1 MAQVAVSRGWH
12 HGGMSKPARST
23 AARSSPRPAPVPLLV
38 AVDLLALVVFVV
50 TGMRSH
56 HEGTYATIF
65 LRNAIPLLG
74 SWAVFSAVL
83 GAYRYPG
90 LGSLLRTWIVAVPVA
105 LVVRSLW
112 VGSPTGVRPIPDVP
126 GRGARVHPVVPAD
139 RAGDRG
145 ARHGPRVTPSGG
157 GHEPPVRPRSA
168 GPRGGAQLLAP
179 GGARRRSGRALPA
192 ARRVRRG
199 RRLHRGRRL
208 RRVVDRGGAL
218 APRAGP
224 AGSRC
229 SSRTSAAAARAGATA
244 ASSRRRGGTRPRR
257 AASSATR
264 PASATCRWSRI
275 P

>member
-1 MAQVAVSRGWH
+1 MAQVVDSRGWH

-112 VGSPTGVRPIPDVP
+112 VGSPTGVGRFLTFLAVGLAFTLLFLLI
-126 GRGARVHPVVPAD
+126 GRGIVALVT
-139 RAGDRG
+139 GRG
-145 ARHGPRVTPSGG
+145 SP
-157 GHEPPVRPRSA
+157 E
-168 GPRGGAQLLAP
+168 
-179 GGARRRSGRALPA
+179 RRRS
-192 ARRVRRG
+192 
-199 RRLHRGRRL
+199 
-208 RRVVDRGGAL
+208 
-218 APRAGP
+218 
-224 AGSRC
+224 
-229 SSRTSAAAARAGATA
+229 
-244 ASSRRRGGTRPRR
+244 
-257 AASSATR
+257 
-264 PASATCRWSRI
+264 
-275 P
+275 

>member
-1 MAQVAVSRGWH
+1 MAQVVVSRGWH

-90 LGSLLRTWIVAVPVA
+90 LGSLFRTWIVAVPVA

-112 VGSPTGVRPIPDVP
+112 VGSPTGVGRFLTFLAVGLAFTLLFLLI
-126 GRGARVHPVVPAD
+126 GRGIVALVT
-139 RAGDRG
+139 GRG
-145 ARHGPRVTPSGG
+145 SP
-157 GHEPPVRPRSA
+157 E
-168 GPRGGAQLLAP
+168 
-179 GGARRRSGRALPA
+179 RRRS
-192 ARRVRRG
+192 
-199 RRLHRGRRL
+199 
-208 RRVVDRGGAL
+208 
-218 APRAGP
+218 
-224 AGSRC
+224 
-229 SSRTSAAAARAGATA
+229 
-244 ASSRRRGGTRPRR
+244 
-257 AASSATR
+257 
-264 PASATCRWSRI
+264 
-275 P
+275 